1 MRFRWAVVLVLS
13 AARLASAQKAQ
24 AARIEFTVSDASGRG
39 LPGVTLD
46 VADAVGN
53 RRSLVT
59 TEEGQT
65 LSAMVAVGRL
75 TVIARK
81 IGFALGKLDVVVD
94 TGLNVVPIV
103 MSVNDAPVLDT
114 IRIIG
119 AQPLQGLHRNDEFEI
134 RHARK
139 LATVSFDEK
148 DIEKRN
154 PVDIYQMLRGVLSVQ
169 LVDSG
174 RVGGIVATSTRS
186 GLVAGS
192 KGLPCFLR
200 VMVDGNVLNPQGD
213 PFDLRHLPAPKE
225 IHGLEVFAGPANI
238 PMQYNGAGSG
248 KWCGMIAVWTK

>member
-1 MRFRWAVVLVLS
+1 MRFRWIVVLLMS
-13 AARLASAQKAQ
+13 AARLAGAQ
-24 AARIEFTVSDASGRG
+24 AAKIEFTVADADGRG

-46 VADAVGN
+46 VADANGA

-59 TEEGQT
+59 TEEGRT
-65 LSAMVAVGRL
+65 LAATLAVGRI

-81 IGFALGKLDVVVD
+81 IGYALGKLEVVVD

-103 MSVNDAPVLDT
+103 LSENAAPMLDT
-114 IRIIG
+114 VRIIG
-119 AQPLQGLHRNDEFEI
+119 AQPLFGLHRNDEFEV

-174 RVGGIVATSTRS
+174 KVGGVVAMSSR
-186 GLVAGS
+186 S
-192 KGLPCFLR
+192 KGMTAGLQLKPCYMR
-200 VMVDGNVLNPQGD
+200 VMVDGNIVNPMGD
-213 PFDLRHLPAPKE
+213 PFDLRHLPSPKE
-225 IHGLEVFAGPANI
+225 IHGLEVFGGPASI
-238 PMQYNGAGSG
+238 PLQYAGTGSE